1 MPKTPED
8 MAMEDSA
15 PVKKRRKGIYL
26 LPNLFTTGTLF
37 GGFYAIVMAMDGRFE
52 NAVFGILAAM
62 IADGL
67 DGRVARWTNTQSDFG
82 KEFDSLC
89 DMVAFGIAPA
99 ILIYAYSLHG
109 LAEYRWIGGKLG
121 WVIAFTY
128 AACAAMRLARFNVLA
143 AIASSNKDFYG
154 VPSPAAAAVVT
165 FFVWSCVDDSH
176 SLFAWVAGKVPI
188 DGQDV
193 LLLAAPLTLATALSM
208 VSSFRYNSFK
218 KLNLNARLRFL
229 SFASVVGLLAL
240 MLIDP
245 PRILFV
251 LFFLYALSGPA
262 VVLWRRLRKQA
273 PAA

>member
-1 MPKTPED
+1 MD
-8 MAMEDSA
+8 NSA
-15 PVKKRRKGIYL
+15 PAKKRRKGIYL

-37 GGFYAIVMAMDGRFE
+37 GGFYAIIMAMDGRFE
-52 NAVFGILAAM
+52 AAVYGIFAAM

-99 ILIYAYSLHG
+99 ILIYAYSLNG
-109 LAEYRWIGGKLG
+109 LADYRWIGGKLG

-128 AACAAMRLARFNVLA
+128 SACAAMRLARFNVLA

-165 FFVWSCVDDSH
+165 FFVWSCVDDSP
-176 SLFAWVAGKVPI
+176 SLFAWVAGHVPI
-188 DGQDV
+188 SGHDALIV
-193 LLLAAPLTLATALSM
+193 AAPLTLATALSM

-218 KLNLNARLRFL
+218 KLNLNARLKFL
-229 SFASVVGLLAL
+229 SFASVVGVLAL
-240 MLIDP
+240 VLIDP
-245 PRILFV
+245 PRILFM
-251 LFFLYALSGPA
+251 LFFAYAMSGPA
-262 VVLWRRLRKQA
+262 VVLWRKLRKSPPA
-273 PAA
+273 TPAA

>member
-1 MPKTPED
+1 MPETPED

-188 DGQDV
+188 DGRDV

>member
-1 MPKTPED
+1 
-8 MAMEDSA
+8 MENSA

-37 GGFYAIVMAMDGRFE
+37 GGFYAIIMAMDGRFE
-52 NAVFGILAAM
+52 AAVYGIFAAM

-99 ILIYAYSLHG
+99 ILIYAYSLNG
-109 LAEYRWIGGKLG
+109 LADYRWIGGKLG

-176 SLFAWVAGKVPI
+176 SLFAWVAGHVPI
-188 DGQDV
+188 DGHDALIV
-193 LLLAAPLTLATALSM
+193 AAPLTLATALSM

-218 KLNLNARLRFL
+218 KLNLNARLKFL
-229 SFASVVGLLAL
+229 SFASVVGVLAL
-240 MLIDP
+240 VLIDP
-245 PRILFV
+245 PRILFM
-251 LFFLYALSGPA
+251 LFFAYALSGPA
-262 VVLWRRLRKQA
+262 VVLWRKLRKK
-273 PAA
+273 PAVPTA